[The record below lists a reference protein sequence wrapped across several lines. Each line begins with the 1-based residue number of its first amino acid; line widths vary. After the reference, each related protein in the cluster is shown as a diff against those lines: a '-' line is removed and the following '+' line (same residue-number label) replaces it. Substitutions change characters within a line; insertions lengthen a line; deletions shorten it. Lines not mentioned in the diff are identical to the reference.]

1 MNSTFSAHPANRAT
15 TLSAISL
22 FAGIFV
28 LTGTHLPYFPL
39 WLDHEG
45 YSESQIALILGLP
58 MFLRIIALPLLTAL
72 ADRFGL
78 LLMLGVCYA
87 GATLACLGFLVFQGF
102 AATLFFAAA
111 LGFMLAPTAALA
123 DSIIGLTAQSRKGL
137 VYGQV
142 RGVGSIFFMATNLA
156 VGFALPHMAPD
167 MIIVIMMMAGLAATF
182 ALWPA
187 SAHLVNSSRRMAPR
201 PMGLPVQQSGW
212 LLLAAIML
220 ASALIQSSHAYLYAF
235 GSIEWRRQG
244 ISDGAMGIAWSTGVL
259 AEIVFFYVLGSRIKC
274 AQMAAWLIVLGGIG
288 AVIRWCIY
296 AQALPKEL
304 WPLVQMLHAVSFA
317 MTYLGAVT
325 LINAL
330 SPERRRAFAQGLLG
344 GATGAAM
351 AVVTLFSDDLY
362 VAFKAQGYYG
372 AALLAFCGVCVALY
386 PLKALQPHKAGTG
399 GNTVPPS

>member
-1 MNSTFSAHPANRAT
+1 MNSALSAIPANRAT
-15 TLSAISL
+15 ALSAVSL
-22 FAGIFV
+22 YAGIFV

-39 WLDHEG
+39 WLDHKG

-58 MFLRIIALPLLTAL
+58 MFLRVVALPTLTAL

-78 LLMLGVCYA
+78 LIMLGICNA
-87 GATLACLGFLVFQGF
+87 FSALACLGFLIFEGF
-102 AATLFFAAA
+102 AATLFFSAA

-142 RGVGSIFFMATNLA
+142 RGIGSIFFMATNLL

-167 MIIVIMMMAGLAATF
+167 MIIIIMMMAGVAATLT
-182 ALWPA
+182 LWPA
-187 SAHLVNSSRRMAPR
+187 SNHLVTSSRRIAKR
-201 PMGLPVQQSGW
+201 HLALPTQQGSW
-212 LLLAAIML
+212 LLVASIMV

-244 ISDGAMGIAWSTGVL
+244 ISDAAMGFAWSTGVA
-259 AEIVFFYVLGSRIKC
+259 AEIVLFYILGSRI
-274 AQMAAWLIVLGGIG
+274 AHTRQAAWLVVIGGAG
-288 AVIRWCIY
+288 AMVRWCIY
-296 AQALPKEL
+296 AQPLPKDM
-304 WPLVQMLHAVSFA
+304 WALVQMLHAVSFA
-317 MTYLGAVT
+317 MTHLGAVT

-344 GATGAAM
+344 GASGAAM
-351 AVVTLFSDDLY
+351 AIVTLFSDNLY

-372 AALLAFCGVCVALY
+372 AALIALCGVMVALY
-386 PLKALQPHKAGTG
+386 PLKALQPQRDGTG
-399 GNTVPPS
+399 GNSVPPS